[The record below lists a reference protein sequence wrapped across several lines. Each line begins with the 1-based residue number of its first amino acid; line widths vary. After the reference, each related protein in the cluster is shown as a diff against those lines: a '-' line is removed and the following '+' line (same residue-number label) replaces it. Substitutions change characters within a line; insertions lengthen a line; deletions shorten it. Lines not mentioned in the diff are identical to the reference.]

1 VRPIVTWLILVAF
14 AGCLLGQQSEPVTV
28 MRLYSVSDGPALA
41 DTFELKLTPSAA
53 YTFTEQS
60 EAFKASGIQ
69 FLRLP
74 RGKVQDWHNPAHRQY
89 ILVLKGK
96 CEVEIAGGK
105 KLLMTPGQIVLL
117 EDVTGKGHITRSIG
131 SEDLLMAAVPLI

>member
-1 VRPIVTWLILVAF
+1 MRRTATWLILLAF
-14 AGCLLGQQSEPVTV
+14 AGCLFGQHSKTVTV
-28 MRLYSVSDGPALA
+28 IRLYSASDGPALA
-41 DTFELKLTPSAA
+41 DSFELKLAPSATYA
-53 YTFTEQS
+53 FAEES

-69 FLRLP
+69 FFRLP

-89 ILVLKGK
+89 VLVLKGK
-96 CEVEIAGGK
+96 CEVQIERGQ

>member
-1 VRPIVTWLILVAF
+1 
-14 AGCLLGQQSEPVTV
+14 
-28 MRLYSVSDGPALA
+28 
-41 DTFELKLTPSAA
+41 LTPSATYA
-53 YTFTEQS
+53 FAEQS
-60 EAFKASGIQ
+60 EAFKASGIH

-96 CEVEIAGGK
+96 CEVEIAGGT

-117 EDVTGKGHITRSIG
+117 EDVMGKGHITHSIG
-131 SEDLLMAAVPLI
+131 SEGLLMAAVPLI

>member
-1 VRPIVTWLILVAF
+1 MRLIATWLILVAF
-14 AGCLLGQQSEPVTV
+14 AGCLLGQQSKPVAV

-53 YTFTEQS
+53 YAFAEQS

-96 CEVEIAGGK
+96 CEVESPHPASLAALPTGIA
-105 KLLMTPGQIVLL
+105 L
-117 EDVTGKGHITRSIG
+117 R
-131 SEDLLMAAVPLI
+131 

>member
-1 VRPIVTWLILVAF
+1 MRPIATLIFVAF
-14 AGCLLGQQSEPVTV
+14 AGCLFGQQSKPIKV
-28 MRLYSVSDGPALA
+28 MRLYSASDGPALA

-53 YTFTEQS
+53 YSFAEQS

>member
-1 VRPIVTWLILVAF
+1 VRANR
-14 AGCLLGQQSEPVTV
+14 A
-28 MRLYSVSDGPALA
+28 RRRR
-41 DTFELKLTPSAA
+41 TPSS
-53 YTFTEQS
+53 EQS

-74 RGKVQDWHNPAHRQY
+74 CGKVQDWHNPARRQY

-131 SEDLLMAAVPLI
+131 SKDLLMATVPLI

>member
-1 VRPIVTWLILVAF
+1 MRPFATWLMFMAF
-14 AGCLLGQQSEPVTV
+14 GGCLLGQQSKPVTV
-28 MRLYSVSDGPALA
+28 MRLYSASDGPALA
-41 DTFELKLTPSAA
+41 DTFELKLTPSATYA
-53 YTFTEQS
+53 FAEQS
-60 EAFKASGIQ
+60 KAFKASGIQ

-74 RGKVQDWHNPAHRQY
+74 RGKVQDWHNPTHRQY

-117 EDVTGKGHITRSIG
+117 EDVTGKGHITHSIG

>member
-1 VRPIVTWLILVAF
+1 MRPIVTWLILVAF

-53 YTFTEQS
+53 YAFAEQS

-117 EDVTGKGHITRSIG
+117 EDVTGKATSR
-131 SEDLLMAAVPLI
+131 VR

>member
-1 VRPIVTWLILVAF
+1 VRRIATCLIFVAF
-14 AGCLLGQQSEPVTV
+14 ADCLPGQQSKPVPV
-28 MRLYSVSDGPALA
+28 MRLYSASDGPALA
-41 DTFELKLTPSAA
+41 DTFDLKMTPSATYA
-53 YTFTEQS
+53 FAEQS

-69 FLRLP
+69 FLRLA

-96 CEVEIAGGK
+96 CEVEIEGGK

-117 EDVTGKGHITRSIG
+117 EDVAGKGHITRSIG
-131 SEDLLMAAVPLI
+131 SEDLLMAAVPLM

>member
-1 VRPIVTWLILVAF
+1 MRRIATWLIFVAF
-14 AGCLLGQQSEPVTV
+14 AGCLHGQQSKPVTV
-28 MRLYSVSDGPALA
+28 MRLYSASDGPALA
-41 DTFELKLTPSAA
+41 DTFELKLTASATYSSA
-53 YTFTEQS
+53 EQS
-60 EAFKASGIQ
+60 EAFQASGIQ

-96 CEVEIAGGK
+96 CEVEIERGK
-105 KLLMTPGQIVLL
+105 KLLMTPGQIVLV

-131 SEDLLMAAVPLI
+131 SEDLLLAAVPLI

>member
-1 VRPIVTWLILVAF
+1 MRQISTWLILVAF
-14 AGCLLGQQSEPVTV
+14 AGCLLGQQPKAVTV
-28 MRLYSVSDGPALA
+28 MRLYSASDGPAFA
-41 DTFELKLTPSAA
+41 DTFELMLTPSATYSSA
-53 YTFTEQS
+53 EQS

-89 ILVLKGK
+89 ILVLNGK

>member
-1 VRPIVTWLILVAF
+1 MRRIATWLIFVAF
-14 AGCLLGQQSEPVTV
+14 AGCLHGQQSKPVTV
-28 MRLYSVSDGPALA
+28 MRLYSASDGPALA
-41 DTFELKLTPSAA
+41 DTFELKLTPSATYA
-53 YTFTEQS
+53 LAEQS
-60 EAFKASGIQ
+60 EAFRASGIQ

-96 CEVEIAGGK
+96 CEVEIEGGK
-105 KLLMTPGQIVLL
+105 KLLMSPGQIVLL

-131 SEDLLMAAVPLI
+131 SEDLLMAAVPLV